1 MLKKLSILFLLVL
14 ISTQVVEANYNF
26 AVHTDSHPWAREDAK
41 GALKEIDTLI
51 EKIDGVVN
59 LEAFDPK
66 DINGLASWVE
76 AHTAGGG
83 NTLILTGITPSTIY
97 PIGNS
102 KPDGSLLEEF
112 IDAGNTVFNT
122 GEYTFYT
129 SEGPAETN
137 GQNALPNIIDVPEAH
152 VWMNRGPDAWAAAP
166 VEMTP
171 TPEGKDL
178 IPSLKK
184 YNTSYPFH
192 LDDYEKSPWELEIA
206 LAENDDKDPRVE
218 PAVLFNTE
226 TGGRLGIF
234 VQTYVGDVPHPGVS
248 WGAIMGEFIVNYF
261 VPEVLAVEPIDKLTT
276 TWGKLKSPH

>member
-1 MLKKLSILFLLVL
+1 MLKKLSILFLIVLV
-14 ISTQVVEANYNF
+14 SSQAEANYNF
-26 AVHTDSHPWAREDAK
+26 GLHTDSHPWAREDPK
-41 GALKEIDTLI
+41 GALAEIDTLI
-51 EKIDGVVN
+51 EEIEGVVN

-66 DINGLASWVE
+66 DIKGLADWVA
-76 AHTAGGG
+76 AHTEGGG

-97 PIGNS
+97 PINNA

-129 SEGPAETN
+129 SEGRAGTN
-137 GQNALPNIIDVPEAH
+137 GQNGLPNIIDVPEAF
-152 VWMNRGPDAWAAAP
+152 VWMNRGPDAWQAAP

-192 LDDYEKSPWELEIA
+192 LEDYEKTPWELEIA
-206 LAENDDKDPRVE
+206 LAENDDKDPRVD
-218 PAVLFNTE
+218 PAVLYNEE

-248 WGAIMGEFIVNYF
+248 WGAIMGEFITNYF

-276 TWGKLKSPH
+276 TWGKLKSPY

>member
-1 MLKKLSILFLLVL
+1 MLRKLSILFFIVLVV
-14 ISTQVVEANYNF
+14 SQAEANYNF

-41 GALKEIDTLI
+41 GAQEEIDTLI
-51 EKIDGVVN
+51 KKIENKIN

-66 DINGLASWVE
+66 DIKGLADWVA
-76 AHTAGGG
+76 AHTEGGG

-97 PIGNS
+97 PTGNA
-102 KPDGSLLEEF
+102 KRDGSLLEEF
-112 IDAGNTVFNT
+112 LDAGNTIFNT

-137 GQNALPNIIDVPEAH
+137 GQEALPAIIDVPEAF
-152 VWMNRGPDAWAAAP
+152 VWMGRGPDAWQAAP

-171 TPEGKDL
+171 TQEGKDL

-192 LDDYEKSPWELEIA
+192 VEDYEKSPWEVEIA
-206 LAENDDKDPRVE
+206 LAENKDDDLRIE
-218 PAVLFNTE
+218 PAVIFNEE

-248 WGAIMGEFIVNYF
+248 WGAIMGEFIVNYYL
-261 VPEVLAVEPIDKLTT
+261 PEVLSVEPADKLTT
-276 TWGKLKSPH
+276 TWGKLKSPY

>member
-1 MLKKLSILFLLVL
+1 MLKKLSILFFAALM
-14 ISTQVVEANYNF
+14 SSQADANYNF
-26 AVHTDSHPWAREDAK
+26 ALHTDSHPWAREDLK
-41 GALKEIDTLI
+41 GAQEEIDTLI
-51 EKIDGVVN
+51 KIIDGTVN
-59 LEAFDPK
+59 LDAFDPK
-66 DINGLASWVE
+66 DIKGLADWVA
-76 AHTAGGG
+76 AHTEGGG

-97 PIGNS
+97 PINNA

-112 IDAGNTVFNT
+112 IDAGNSVFNT

-129 SEGPAETN
+129 SEGPNETN
-137 GQNALPNIIDVPEAH
+137 GQNGLPNIIDVPEAF
-152 VWMNRGPDAWAAAP
+152 VWMNRGPDAWQANP

-171 TPEGKDL
+171 TQEGKDL

-192 LDDYEKSPWELEIA
+192 LKDYEKSPWELEIA
-206 LAENDDKDPRVE
+206 LAENDDGPRVE
-218 PAVLFNTE
+218 PAVLYNEE

-248 WGAIMGEFIVNYF
+248 WGAIMGEFIVNYY
-261 VPEVLAVEPIDKLTT
+261 VPEVLSVEPIDKLTT

>member
-1 MLKKLSILFLLVL
+1 MVL
-14 ISTQVVEANYNF
+14 ISSQVVEANHNF

-41 GALKEIDTLI
+41 GAQEEIDTLI
-51 EKIDGVVN
+51 KKIDGVVN

-66 DINGLASWVE
+66 DINGLANWVKN
-76 AHTAGGG
+76 HTEGGG
-83 NTLILTGITPSTIY
+83 NTLILTGITPTTIY
-97 PIGNS
+97 PAGNA
-102 KPDGSLLEEF
+102 KPDGSILEEF
-112 IDAGNTVFNT
+112 LDAGNTIFNT

-129 SEGPAETN
+129 SEGPDETN
-137 GQNALPNIIDVPEAH
+137 GQAALPAIIDVPEAF
-152 VWMNRGPDAWAAAP
+152 VWQGRGPDAWQGNP

-171 TPEGKDL
+171 TQEGKDH

-192 LDDYEKSPWELEIA
+192 VKDYEKSPWVVEIA
-206 LAENDDKDPRVE
+206 LAENKKQDLRIE
-218 PAVLFNTE
+218 PAVLFNEE

-248 WGAIMGEFIVNYF
+248 WGAIMGEFIVNYY

-276 TWGKLKSPH
+276 TWGDLKSLD

>member
-1 MLKKLSILFLLVL
+1 MKKLVIVFLTVL
-14 ISTQVVEANYNF
+14 ISTQVEANYNF
-26 AVHTDSHPWAREDAK
+26 ALHTDSHPWAREDPK
-41 GALKEIDTLI
+41 GAQAEIDTI
-51 EKIDGVVN
+51 IKIIDNKVN
-59 LEAFDPK
+59 LTAFEPK
-66 DINGLASWVE
+66 DIKGLADWVK
-76 AHTAGGG
+76 AHTEGGG

-97 PIGNS
+97 PTGNA

-112 IDAGNTVFNT
+112 LDAGNTIFNT

-137 GQNALPNIIDVPEAH
+137 GQAALPHIIDVPEAF
-152 VWMNRGPDAWAAAP
+152 VWMNRGPDAWAANP

-171 TPEGKDL
+171 TQEGKDH

-192 LDDYEKSPWELEIA
+192 VEDYEKSPWELEIA
-206 LAENDDKDPRVE
+206 LAENKDDDLRVD
-218 PAVLFNTE
+218 PAVLFNEE

-248 WGAIMGEFIVNYF
+248 WGDIMGEFIVNYYL
-261 VPEVLAVEPIDKLTT
+261 PEVLSVEPTGKLTT
-276 TWGKLKSPH
+276 TWGNLKGEKK